1 MESNSCANVNEY
13 DLQMV
18 PSYFRFTG
26 KCNFNVW
33 YPRWKYNLVIWLE
46 LYLRRSPVFFFIV
59 LPAALPPSP
68 SNTPFF
74 QLLWGSATLRLH
86 RCAKKSRKMC
96 FFIFA
101 SVCVCVPNWTLRVF
115 FSLLLLLSNNLKKNN
130 NKASLKK
137 GNDCLEKL
145 GLIMLVWHQE
155 SEDSDVE

>member
-1 MESNSCANVNEY
+1 
-13 DLQMV
+13 
-18 PSYFRFTG
+18 
-26 KCNFNVW
+26 
-33 YPRWKYNLVIWLE
+33 
-46 LYLRRSPVFFFIV
+46 
-59 LPAALPPSP
+59 
-68 SNTPFF
+68 
-74 QLLWGSATLRLH
+74 
-86 RCAKKSRKMC
+86 MC

-155 SEDSDVE
+155 SEDTDVE